1 MPFLTNRE
9 VQSYRIS
16 VFESSTL
23 NYTRAITLKLKPAEP
38 AGDHSVTVEF
48 PISAPVDFVTI
59 GNTSSRVRLDR
70 SKYED
75 AVHMLQTESPVYF
88 SAFET
93 AGTTPIRFAGL
104 STDPE
109 FTGERVSDDERES
122 DDDSKAA

>member
-9 VQSYRIS
+9 IQNYRVS

-23 NYTRAITLKLKPAEP
+23 NYTRAITLKLKPTGQ
-38 AGDHSVTVEF
+38 AGPHTVTMEF
-48 PISAPVDFVTI
+48 PISAPTDFVQI
-59 GNTSSRVRLDR
+59 GDSSSNVKLDR

-93 AGTTPIRFAGL
+93 SGETPVRFAGL

-109 FTGERVSDDERES
+109 FTGEGLSDG
-122 DDDSKAA
+122 DSEAA

>member
-9 VQSYRIS
+9 IESYRVS

-23 NYTRAITLKLKPAEP
+23 NYTRAISLKLKPSGS
-38 AGDHSVTVEF
+38 AGPHSVVMEF
-48 PISAPVDFVTI
+48 PISAPDNFVQI
-59 GNTSSRVRLDR
+59 GNAHSTVKLDR
-70 SKYED
+70 SKYHD

-93 AGTTPIRFAGL
+93 VGASPVRFAGL

-109 FTGERVSDDERES
+109 FTGEGTADSDSE
-122 DDDSKAA
+122 AA